1 MSIGMAATQVAE
13 QFEVRE
19 LSLNVPAGRVTFTKA
34 FVDVYP
40 PGCLAV
46 VHYSLDGV
54 PQTFGAAIDLSKNVF
69 LDEIDGVDIAP
80 FAGAVRNAIFQA
92 LGN

>member
-1 MSIGMAATQVAE
+1 MSTGMAAVQMAE

-19 LSLNVPAGRVTFTKA
+19 LALNVEAGRVTFTKA
-34 FVDVYP
+34 FLDVYP

-54 PQTFGAAIDLSKNVF
+54 PQKLGTAIDLSKKVF
-69 LDEIDGVDIAP
+69 LDEIEGVDIAP
-80 FAGAVRNAIFQA
+80 FADKVRKAIFEA
-92 LGN
+92 LRA

>member
-1 MSIGMAATQVAE
+1 MAAVQMAE

-19 LSLNVPAGRVTFTKA
+19 LALNVEAGRVTFTKA
-34 FVDVYP
+34 FLDVYP

-54 PQTFGAAIDLSKNVF
+54 PQNLGTAIDLCKKVF
-69 LDEIDGVDIAP
+69 LDEIEGVDIAP
-80 FAGAVRNAIFQA
+80 FADDVRKAIFRA
-92 LGN
+92 LRA